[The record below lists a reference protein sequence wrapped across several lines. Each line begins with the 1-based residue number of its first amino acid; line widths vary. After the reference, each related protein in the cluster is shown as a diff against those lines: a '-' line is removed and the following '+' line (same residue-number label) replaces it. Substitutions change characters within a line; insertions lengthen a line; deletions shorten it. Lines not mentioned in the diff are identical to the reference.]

1 MRYRMLALDLDGT
14 LLDPDGELGEDVRE
28 AVAAARGAGMRV
40 VFCTGRRF
48 RTALPV
54 LRALDAEGPVVVNNG
69 AVVKEVETAK
79 TLYHSYLPAGLYPEA
94 LALMREDGT
103 PLVYVDT
110 YHADTDIVTERGPN
124 VHPYQAAYIEDHT
137 EHCRFVDDLA
147 DAPRE
152 GVIMVSMMADD
163 ARLESLQERARRQ
176 LGRRLDVHVIFN
188 KAYRG
193 RILELFSPLS
203 GKWSG
208 LARVADAERIAPQEI
223 AAIGDDANDVGMLR
237 GAGLGIAMGN
247 AVEAVQAAADRI
259 VSSNAAGGVVEAI
272 EQVLRER

>member
-14 LLDPDGELGEDVRE
+14 LLDAEGELGEDVRE
-28 AVAAARGAGMRV
+28 AVAAARAAGLRV

-54 LRALDAEGPVVVNNG
+54 LRALGAEGPVVVNNG
-69 AVVKEVETAK
+69 AVVKEVRTAK

-94 LALMREDGT
+94 LALMRAGGT
-103 PLVYVDT
+103 PLVYVDA
-110 YHADTDIVTERGPN
+110 YHADTDIVTERGPD
-124 VHPYQAAYIEDHT
+124 VHPYQAEYIEDHA

-147 DAPRE
+147 QAPHE
-152 GVIMVSMMADD
+152 DVIMVSMMADE
-163 ARLESLQERARRQ
+163 ARLESLRERARRR
-176 LGRRLDVHVIFN
+176 LGRRLDVHLIFN
-188 KAYRG
+188 KTYRG
-193 RILELFSPLS
+193 QILELFSPLS
-203 GKWSG
+203 GKWSA

-237 GAGLGIAMGN
+237 AAGLGIAMGN
-247 AVEAVQAAADRI
+247 AVEAVRAAADRI
-259 VSSNAAGGVVEAI
+259 VSSNATGGVIEAI